1 MKHDAERAAASYL
14 SGETRGRRRAAFERH
29 IVECEDCWSEVQ
41 LGRAGRSLAES
52 GRELAPQE
60 IREQVRSVIAATPMP
75 RRAWRP
81 RWGTAILA
89 LMALGLASAGY
100 MSLQSRN
107 QPAVIDAVL
116 ADYHK
121 GPAVAQRIEPK
132 LPARLGDLRYM
143 TSYSGT
149 LAELDVVVHAYR
161 DPSGHKVVVY
171 QAARTFPVAD
181 GAEHSGDGR
190 TWTAATNGAVL
201 FCADDPVPSLV
212 VGDDEHDVIFAVR
225 ELGLR

>member
-1 MKHDAERAAASYL
+1 LKHDPEKAAASYL
-14 SGETRGRRRAAFERH
+14 SGEMIGRRRAAFERH
-29 IVECEDCWSEVQ
+29 IVECEDCWGEVQ

-60 IREQVRSVIAATPMP
+60 VREQVRAVIAAAPAR

-81 RWGTAILA
+81 RWRTAILA
-89 LMALGLASAGY
+89 LMAFGLASVGY
-100 MSLQSRN
+100 MTLESRN
-107 QPAVIDAVL
+107 QPVVIDAVL

-121 GPAVAQRIEPK
+121 GPALARSIEPK
-132 LPARLGDLRYM
+132 LPARLGDLRYL

-149 LAELDVVVHAYR
+149 LGELDVVVHAYR
-161 DPSGHKVVVY
+161 DPAGHKVVVY
-171 QAARTFPVAD
+171 QADRTFPVAD

-190 TWTAATNGAVL
+190 TWTAATDGAVL
-201 FCADDPVPSLV
+201 FCADDPIPSLV
-212 VGDDEHDVIFAVR
+212 VGDDEREVTLAVR